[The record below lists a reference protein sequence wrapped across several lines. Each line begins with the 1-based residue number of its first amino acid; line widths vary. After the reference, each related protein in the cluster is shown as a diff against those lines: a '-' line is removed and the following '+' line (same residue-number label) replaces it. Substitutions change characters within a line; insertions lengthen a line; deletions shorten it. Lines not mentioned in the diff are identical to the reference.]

1 MKSGTKLWVLPTSAE
16 HKKNT
21 KDPSSLCPA
30 KVHRDSRQSEC
41 DRDRRTSLTLI
52 LVMMIILSLHL
63 GYKFMLLIA
72 GRPLQRLTE
81 MIRGKK
87 KKEIPDLSERSC
99 SDREHGFLFNTKT
112 DFPQLPT
119 NKAGIPPCPTEP
131 SASRKVQSQ
140 WEIPFSFHPRH
151 APTATL
157 ASGTSAP
164 VPAPVQRKEL
174 HTDSAADTSLV
185 LQRASNLLADF
196 PPLLPPREP
205 FSSGVK
211 CVTGNPMVQSRSS
224 KKRSY
229 PLAKSSPRQCDYP
242 QEKSGKRA
250 P

>member
-1 MKSGTKLWVLPTSAE
+1 MWNAQKKIWRVEQNCGFFRLALNIKRIQKILPHFVLRKYTGI
-16 HKKNT
+16 HV
-21 KDPSSLCPA
+21 
-30 KVHRDSRQSEC
+30 KVNVIETEE
-41 DRDRRTSLTLI
+41 TSLTLI
-52 LVMMIILSLHL
+52 LGMMIILSLHL

-81 MIRGKK
+81 TIRGEK

-185 LQRASNLLADF
+185 LQRASDLLADF

-211 CVTGNPMVQSRSS
+211 CVTGNPMV
-224 KKRSY
+224 
-229 PLAKSSPRQCDYP
+229 
-242 QEKSGKRA
+242 
-250 P
+250 